1 MTKERILELM
11 IYFETSKKT
20 TEYLISSENFD
31 ESKKNTAKIAL
42 DIFKDTLKCL
52 EIAILNNED
61 TQSDNLS
68 EINETSNTVEVNNG
82 EERGQQS
89 E

>member
-11 IYFETSKKT
+11 IYFQTSKKT
-20 TEYLISSENFD
+20 TEYLISSENLD
-31 ESKKNTAKIAL
+31 ESKKTTAKIAL
-42 DIFKDTLKCL
+42 DIFNDTLECL
-52 EIAILNNED
+52 EMIIIGNG
-61 TQSDNLS
+61 
-68 EINETSNTVEVNNG
+68 ETSNTVEVNNG